1 MITLNIKI
9 KRKRTSGEGGFIS
22 ESIKL
27 YIKASTPKELRFD
40 WIGPLILSVL
50 VFSLMAIFTDSNIAI
65 LKVMEK
71 INNAAIN
78 VVAILAGF
86 NTASLAVI
94 TSSNRDLLNS
104 LNMSIPSS
112 EKVEFKKLPLFKR
125 IKNSIFNN
133 TKSNTLRITIN
144 FFCYAVI
151 IQLITLIFGLLTG
164 ALYDFLPNI
173 TKFHFFAVGNWIE
186 KSLLLTYGTLWLTLI
201 LHSIFISLRNVE
213 MVFHFIIYKD
223 QH

>member
-9 KRKRTSGEGGFIS
+9 KRKRSAGGSGFIS

-40 WIGPLILSVL
+40 WIGPLILSLV
-50 VFSLMAIFTDSNIAI
+50 VFSLMAVFTESNIAI

-94 TSSNRDLLNS
+94 TSSNRELLNK
-104 LNMSIPSS
+104 LNMSISPS
-112 EKVEFKKLPLFKR
+112 EKVDFKKLSLFKR

-133 TKSNTLRITIN
+133 TKANTLRITIN

-151 IQLITLIFGLLTG
+151 IQLITLIFGLLTS
-164 ALYDFLPNI
+164 ALYDFLPNV
-173 TKFHFFAVGNWIE
+173 TKFYFVSVENWME
-186 KSLLLTYGTLWLTLI
+186 KGFLLTYGTLWLTLI

-213 MVFHFIIYKD
+213 MVFHFIIFKD
-223 QH
+223 QN